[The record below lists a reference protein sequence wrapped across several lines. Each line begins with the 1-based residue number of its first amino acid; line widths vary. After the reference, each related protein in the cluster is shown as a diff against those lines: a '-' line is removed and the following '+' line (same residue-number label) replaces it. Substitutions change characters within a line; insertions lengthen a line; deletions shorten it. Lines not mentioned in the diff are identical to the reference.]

1 MTVMELEGRVD
12 EVEEFG
18 VEVLE
23 TVVGYPR
30 MRHKLRKVVGEY
42 YFEKMSEQE
51 YKSKR
56 KDMLTILPPTTDIP
70 TFV

>member
-12 EVEEFG
+12 EVVEFG
-18 VEVLE
+18 VEVLD
-23 TVVGYPR
+23 TVEPFPR
-30 MRHKLRKVVGEY
+30 MRHKLRKVAGEY